1 MSAKQQKD
9 IAYNEKQT
17 SSAATQYGGA
27 DESWL
32 SKIKGTF
39 DWVKIPQI
47 DPGKIAGDIK
57 NMIMSSLRGDIVKGI
72 TSAIMGSITSL
83 LGRAKKRFTAEIG
96 SVLKVKDKIWGQ
108 LTNTAEGQGLALF
121 GAVTTAVIGG
131 GVLLGVGPEV
141 ITGMLR
147 LSQLAYTLNL
157 KETDEQIEQQIE
169 GNITSLYAVS
179 GEALG
184 SGLASFVSGGVFKI
198 PRVQIN
204 MTKVTILWRAL
215 NEEARTQ
222 MMSQLKN
229 LASTAFFTALR
240 VMIKIFYRDT
250 RKWIKELAKNEP
262 NHPLITIIPGGA
274 KAVALWGSGGEPWSL
289 SLYVQKALEKLQSN
303 PAFKNIGI
311 FLENFVEGFGE
322 GIQEFLPDLVR
333 QPIS

>member
-1 MSAKQQKD
+1 MSKQQKD
-9 IAYNEKQT
+9 ISYNQNQT

-27 DESWL
+27 DQGWL
-32 SKIKGTF
+32 SKIKGTLN
-39 DWVKIPQI
+39 WIKIPQI

-57 NMIMSSLRGDIVKGI
+57 NLIMSGLRGDIVKQVA
-72 TSAIMGSITSL
+72 SAIMGGIKNL
-83 LGRAKKRFTAEIG
+83 LGQAKAAFSGQIG
-96 SVLKVKDKIWGQ
+96 SILKVKDKIWGQ
-108 LTNTAEGQGLALF
+108 LNNTAEGQGLAIF
-121 GAVTTAVIGG
+121 GAVATAVTGG
-131 GVLLGVGPEV
+131 GVLLGAGPEV

-147 LSQLAYTLNL
+147 VSQLAYTLNL
-157 KETDEQIEQQIE
+157 KETDAQIDQQIE

-215 NEEARTQ
+215 NEEAQTQ
-222 MMSQLKN
+222 MMGQLRN
-229 LASTAFFTALR
+229 LASTAFFTGLR
-240 VMIKIFYRDT
+240 IMTKIFYRDT
-250 RKWIKELAKNEP
+250 RKWLKELAKNEP
-262 NHPLITIIPGGA
+262 NHPLIAMIPGGA
-274 KAVALWGSGGEPWSL
+274 KTVALWGSGGEPWSL
-289 SLYVQKALEKLQSN
+289 SLYIQQKLEKLQSN
-303 PAFKNIGI
+303 PAFKNIGV

>member
-1 MSAKQQKD
+1 MSGQKQKD
-9 IAYNEKQT
+9 IAYNERQT
-17 SSAATQYGGA
+17 SSAATHYGGA

-32 SKIKGTF
+32 SKIKGTL

-57 NMIMSSLRGDIVKGI
+57 NMIMSGLRGDIVKMVASAVMDGI
-72 TSAIMGSITSL
+72 NSL
-83 LGRAKKRFTAEIG
+83 LGRAKKAFSGQIG
-96 SVLKVKDKIWGQ
+96 SILKVRDKIWGQ
-108 LTNTAEGQGLALF
+108 LSNTSEGQGLALF

-131 GVLLGVGPEV
+131 GVLLGAGPEV

-157 KETDEQIEQQIE
+157 KETDEQISQKIQ

-179 GEALG
+179 GDALG

-222 MMSQLKN
+222 MLSQLRN
-229 LASTAFFTALR
+229 LASTAFFTGLG
-240 VMIKIFYRDT
+240 VMTKVFYRDT
-250 RKWIKELAKNEP
+250 RKWLKELAKKEP
-262 NHPLITIIPGGA
+262 NHPLIAVIPGGA

-289 SLYVQKALEKLQSN
+289 SLYIQKKLEKMQAN
-303 PAFKNIGI
+303 PAFKNIGV